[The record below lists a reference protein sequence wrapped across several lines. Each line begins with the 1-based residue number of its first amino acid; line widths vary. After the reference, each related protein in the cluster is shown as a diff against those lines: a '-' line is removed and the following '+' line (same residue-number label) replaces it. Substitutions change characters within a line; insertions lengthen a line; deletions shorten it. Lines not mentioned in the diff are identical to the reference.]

1 MIWPK
6 VVDKGVCREG
16 GGIFFSSPTAVLL
29 IVPTRSSS
37 HISGQSS
44 SRDFMIGKKLEASS
58 QKRFCDGLP
67 ALVLNAIVEHRWC
80 QLMLVSKQHLQN
92 SQANKKE
99 RRQLARLPTVC

>member
-1 MIWPK
+1 
-6 VVDKGVCREG
+6 
-16 GGIFFSSPTAVLL
+16 
-29 IVPTRSSS
+29 
-37 HISGQSS
+37 
-44 SRDFMIGKKLEASS
+44 MIGKKLEASS
-58 QKRFCDGLP
+58 QKGFCDGLP